1 MSSSIES
8 AFKVLST
15 NNGEPDNTLTLRNL
29 LIRRFRAFER
39 SDEEI
44 TIDDLLSTHNL
55 FLSSSFKPF
64 ISTSSVYLKSIL
76 PHINLGSYMTIDLD
90 QVFKGDFIHDM
101 YLDVTFNQIG
111 DPNNTEQDALKYRYT
126 PYPGIRLIQ
135 KVELWLNGRKV
146 DSYNQEDMLFYMNNE
161 LETEKREAFK
171 KCVGHSGYNQSY
183 YYSNDREHEEV
194 RHVIDGYQTFKN
206 YHEKLHMTI
215 PLLFW
220 FNKYLEK
227 SYPVLKQD
235 TVAISNSRNHIKIWF
250 SPLDDIIQTGYYKN
264 DSGIVDET
272 TDKTP
277 YFNTHTLSHA
287 MNNLNA
293 TKPTYDMSMFVNNIY
308 VNDEVRNF
316 YIKNV
321 DMYMVSTH
329 QSFNLNIHKLD
340 EIKIKD
346 LGDMTPYLYFAFRTE
361 ENEKSFHN
369 WYKFTRG
376 QRKWY
381 PIAVYEGT
389 TVNRE
394 VKTPYYD
401 DNGNVISNTIQN
413 VPTNVFVLALKR
425 CYYDIEHPII
435 NEFTLNFDTL
445 PFVVHKNPS
454 DYIKYMAQQKDD
466 NYHYSYDNNG
476 IYLLQF
482 CRKFTDAEATGHI
495 NFSRIQE
502 IILKYTIDPAVAG
515 QKMKLYMSAKR
526 INMLS
531 INDNDVNLRWSS
543 YLS

>member
-29 LIRRFRAFER
+29 LIRRFRTFEQ

-101 YLDVTFNQIG
+101 YLDVVFNPIG

-126 PYPGIRLIQ
+126 PYPGIRLI
-135 KVELWLNGRKV
+135 KKLELWLNGRKV

-161 LETEKREAFK
+161 LETEKKEAFK

-250 SPLDDIIQTGYYKN
+250 SPLDDIIQTGYYDN

-346 LGDMTPYLYFAFRTE
+346 LEDMTPYLYFAFRTE

-376 QRKWY
+376 QRKWF
-381 PIAVYEGT
+381 PIPVYNGHTITQNNNNNKIIIYEGQKPT
-389 TVNRE
+389 T
-394 VKTPYYD
+394 
-401 DNGNVISNTIQN
+401 
-413 VPTNVFVLALKR
+413 TNVFILALKR
-425 CYYDIEHPII
+425 SYYDIEHPII

-445 PFVVHKNPS
+445 PFIVQKNPS
-454 DYIKYMAQQKDD
+454 DYIKYKAQQKDD

-482 CRKFTDAEATGHI
+482 CRKFTDEEATGHI

-502 IILKYTIDPAVAG
+502 IILKYTVDPAVAG

-543 YLS
+543 YMA

>member
-29 LIRRFRAFER
+29 LIRRFRAFEQ

-101 YLDVTFNQIG
+101 YLDVVFNPIG

-135 KVELWLNGRKV
+135 KLELWLNGRKV

-250 SPLDDIIQTGYYKN
+250 SPLDDIIQTGYYDN

-346 LGDMTPYLYFAFRTE
+346 LADMTPYLYFAFRTE

-381 PIAVYEGT
+381 PIPIYEGQ
-389 TVNRE
+389 TV
-394 VKTPYYD
+394 
-401 DNGNVISNTIQN
+401 IQNN
-413 VPTNVFVLALKR
+413 VPTNVFILALKR
-425 CYYDIEHPII
+425 SYYDIEHPII

-445 PFVVHKNPS
+445 PFIVHKNPS

-502 IILKYTIDPAVAG
+502 IILKYTVDPAVAG

-543 YLS
+543 YMA

>member
-29 LIRRFRAFER
+29 LIRRFRAFEQ

-101 YLDVTFNQIG
+101 YLDVVFNAIG

-126 PYPGIRLIQ
+126 PYPGIRLI
-135 KVELWLNGRKV
+135 KKLELWLNGRKV

-250 SPLDDIIQTGYYKN
+250 SPLDDIIQTGYYNN

-287 MNNLNA
+287 INNLNA

-346 LGDMTPYLYFAFRTE
+346 LADMTPYLYFAFRTE

-376 QRKWY
+376 QRKWF
-381 PIAVYEGT
+381 PIPVYNGHTITQNDVPTPT
-389 TVNRE
+389 T
-394 VKTPYYD
+394 
-401 DNGNVISNTIQN
+401 
-413 VPTNVFVLALKR
+413 TNVFILGLKR
-425 CYYDIEHPII
+425 SYYDIEHPII

-445 PFVVHKNPS
+445 PFIVHKNPS

-482 CRKFTDAEATGHI
+482 CRKFTDEEATGHI

-502 IILKYTIDPAVAG
+502 IILKYTVDPAVAG